1 MYVCQN
7 LQCPLNRCSTVY
19 KERVIQLQA
28 LETMVTHYVD
38 TKEYK
43 ESKEIVEDFTT
54 DLSSEG
60 ANELATDL
68 KE

>member
-1 MYVCQN
+1 
-7 LQCPLNRCSTVY
+7 
-19 KERVIQLQA
+19 
-28 LETMVTHYVD
+28 MVSHYVD

-43 ESKEIVEDFTT
+43 ESKVIVEDFTS

-60 ANELATDL
+60 AGTVASDL

>member
-1 MYVCQN
+1 M
-7 LQCPLNRCSTVY
+7 
-19 KERVIQLQA
+19 
-28 LETMVTHYVD
+28 THYVD

-54 DLSSEG
+54 DLSSVG
-60 ANELATDL
+60 ASALATDL

>member
-1 MYVCQN
+1 
-7 LQCPLNRCSTVY
+7 
-19 KERVIQLQA
+19 
-28 LETMVTHYVD
+28 MVSHYVD

-43 ESKEIVEDFTT
+43 ESKVIVEDFTS

-60 ANELATDL
+60 ASTLASDL

>member
-1 MYVCQN
+1 M
-7 LQCPLNRCSTVY
+7 
-19 KERVIQLQA
+19 
-28 LETMVTHYVD
+28 THYVD